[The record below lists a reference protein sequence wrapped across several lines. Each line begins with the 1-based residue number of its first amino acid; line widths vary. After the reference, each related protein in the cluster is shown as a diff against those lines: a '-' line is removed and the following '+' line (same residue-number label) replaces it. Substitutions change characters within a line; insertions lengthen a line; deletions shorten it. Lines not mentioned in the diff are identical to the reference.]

1 MPKKTHTHKVTTKRG
16 GTHVSQNVKVTVNTA
31 PPPRRRRRRRVKK
44 DPAKEA
50 LREAAAQELME
61 AMMAEGGG
69 GGGGSAPGVA
79 QVSTPGL
86 GAIEGAMTAME
97 RRILAAE
104 ARPGPPA
111 AAAPGPVAAAAPGP
125 VAAAAPGPVAAPRPP
140 VAAPRPPAAA
150 APAPAPYLHAVMAGG
165 GGGGAAMARSPLSRR
180 VRFDPSALSPPANA
194 LGASPPAWDDP
205 SGRTGPGSRTRR
217 GVAQLQR
224 EAVDFEEGAL
234 FATPS
239 LVTRGRAY
247 SSELRGAARPP
258 VYPADGSHPGGAG
271 AGAASKGPGT
281 PSPSVQKC
289 MGRNKKGTP
298 CKKNA
303 LPGKKYCRYH
313 RDDGQEH

>member
-1 MPKKTHTHKVTTKRG
+1 MPKKTHTHKVSTKRG
-16 GTHVSQNVKVTVNTA
+16 GTHVSQHVKVTVNTA

-69 GGGGSAPGVA
+69 GGGAAPGVA

-125 VAAAAPGPVAAPRPP
+125 VAAPRPPVAAPRPP
-140 VAAPRPPAAA
+140 VAA
-150 APAPAPYLHAVMAGG
+150 APAPAPYLQAVMGGG
-165 GGGGAAMARSPLSRR
+165 GGGGAAMARSPLPRR

-205 SGRTGPGSRTRR
+205 SGRTGPGSRARR

-239 LVTRGRAY
+239 LVTRGKAY
-247 SSELRGAARPP
+247 SSELRGTARPP
-258 VYPADGSHPGGAG
+258 VFPADGSHPG

-289 MGRNKKGTP
+289 MGRNKKGHQ